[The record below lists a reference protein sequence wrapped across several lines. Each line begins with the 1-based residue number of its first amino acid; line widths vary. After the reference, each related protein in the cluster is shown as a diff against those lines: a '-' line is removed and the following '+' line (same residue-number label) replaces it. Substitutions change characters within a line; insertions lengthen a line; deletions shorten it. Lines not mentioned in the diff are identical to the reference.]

1 MTEYEEIT
9 EGKSIFELEKELR
22 FQYSLG
28 YTETDSFP
36 QYIKNRINTL
46 QSKVKKLDIAIA
58 NNTNFLYS
66 LANIME
72 GLSVDL
78 QSAMKHKDTITGN
91 NKKAL
96 YAFSIKQT
104 VGIIHKNSVLFRQ
117 DLNKH
122 YDKHPDFKIIFG
134 ESTDELQAA
143 IEEVISKIRF
153 K

>member
-9 EGKSIFELEKELR
+9 EGKSIFELKKELR

-36 QYIKNRINTL
+36 QYIKDKINILENT
-46 QSKVKKLDIAIA
+46 VNKLDKFISDK
-58 NNTNFLYS
+58 TYLLYS

-72 GLSVDL
+72 GISVDL
-78 QSAMKHKDTITGN
+78 QSAMKQKDVIVG
-91 NKKAL
+91 NKKKDL

-104 VGIIHKNSVLFRQ
+104 VGIIHKNSVIFRQ

-122 YDKHPDFKIIFG
+122 YEKHSNFKLIFG
-134 ESTDELQAA
+134 ESTDELQVA
-143 IEEVISKIRF
+143 IEELINNIKF